1 MLIYLNVID
10 GDQNRTKFENVYNK
24 NKNLMFHVA
33 YSILNNEAD
42 SEDAVHTSFMRL
54 AENFENYN
62 QKSIDELCSLC
73 ITIVKHISIDIYR
86 RRSKISD
93 FEVEDLVLFNTDIN
107 FHPDGY
113 IEQEMQHI
121 YIAEL
126 IQKLPENSRIILE
139 LKYYQELDNKEI
151 SRLLNL
157 KPKTVEL
164 RLYRAKEKLQ
174 QLIQESKY
182 FVL

>member
-1 MLIYLNVID
+1 
-10 GDQNRTKFENVYNK
+10 
-24 NKNLMFHVA
+24 
-33 YSILNNEAD
+33 
-42 SEDAVHTSFMRL
+42 
-54 AENFENYN
+54 
-62 QKSIDELCSLC
+62 
-73 ITIVKHISIDIYR
+73 
-86 RRSKISD
+86 
-93 FEVEDLVLFNTDIN
+93 
-107 FHPDGY
+107 
-113 IEQEMQHI
+113 MQHI

>member
-1 MLIYLNVID
+1 
-10 GDQNRTKFENVYNK
+10 
-24 NKNLMFHVA
+24 MFHVA

-42 SEDAVHTSFMRL
+42 AEDAVHTSFMRL

-62 QKSIDELCSLC
+62 QKSVDELCSLC

-86 RRSKISD
+86 KRRKISD
-93 FEVEDLVLFNTDIN
+93 FEVENLVLFNDDDIN
-107 FHPDGY
+107 FLPEGY
-113 IEQEMQHI
+113 IEKEMQHI